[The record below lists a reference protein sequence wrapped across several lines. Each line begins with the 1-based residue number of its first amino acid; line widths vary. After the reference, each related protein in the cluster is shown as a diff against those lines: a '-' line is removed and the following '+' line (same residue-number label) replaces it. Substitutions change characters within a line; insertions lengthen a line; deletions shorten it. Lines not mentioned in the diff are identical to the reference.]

1 MLVLGAAAFLVLP
14 LLLACGR
21 RRRAKEATAST
32 DEPPPSS
39 SDLPL
44 GDFCCAILAARSAGR
59 SPDDSKGAAGE
70 SAALRPPARRR
81 FTLPHAQTDGGGISV
96 HTSDHSFH
104 SLIRWLQALTE
115 ELRFAGRFLDALD
128 EREDAAERLLAVVGF
143 VLSGAAGVG
152 GRRRKPFN
160 PLLGETFDFVADDR
174 WKYHAEQVSHHP
186 PVSAC
191 HADGAGWTWWQT
203 FDGRLQHSLDSTRI
217 SAELPTRLRLA
228 DGSEFAWTKP
238 ATVVE
243 NARAAAH
250 RRRVRLEG
258 EVVIASN
265 TGVEARL
272 LFAADGNRVEGAV
285 RRPSDGEVVCRLD
298 GRWDERVDRVDEQ
311 GNREALF
318 EAPEPHEDA
327 ARFYGFSEFTF
338 DLNHVHAAQRPF
350 LPPTDSR
357 LRPDQRLLEDGE
369 TKRAADEKKRLE
381 HVGLLSA
388 LPFIPPPAQEQRER
402 ANRPHTPVWFRQA
415 TDEFSGRSLWTSN
428 GRYWT
433 AKERKFE
440 DEHSRAMLPLFRSV
454 DE

>member
-1 MLVLGAAAFLVLP
+1 MLVFCLAAALIALP

-21 RRRAKEATAST
+21 RRRAKEATSST

-59 SPDDSKGAAGE
+59 SPGDSKEAAGE
-70 SAALRPPARRR
+70 SAALRPAARRR
-81 FTLPHAQTDGGGISV
+81 STLPHAQIDGGGISMW
-96 HTSDHSFH
+96 DLARR
-104 SLIRWLQALTE
+104 SLPIHALTE
-115 ELRFAGRFLDALD
+115 ELRFAGRFLDELA

-228 DGSEFAWTKP
+228 DGSVFAWTKP

-298 GRWDERVDRVDEQ
+298 GRWDER
-311 GNREALF
+311 GNREVLF

-338 DLNHVHAAQRPF
+338 DLNHMHAAQRPF

-381 HVGLLSA
+381 H
-388 LPFIPPPAQEQRER
+388 EQRER
-402 ANRPHTPVWFRQA
+402 AHRPHTPVWFRRS
-415 TDEFSGRSLWTSN
+415 TDEFTGRSLWTSN

-440 DEHSRAMLPLFRSV
+440 DEHSRAMLPLFRTV

>member
-1 MLVLGAAAFLVLP
+1 MLVFCAAAFFGLP

-21 RRRAKEATAST
+21 RRRAKAATSST

-44 GDFCCAILAARSAGR
+44 GDFCCSILAARSAVR
-59 SPDDSKGAAGE
+59 SPGDSEEAAGQ

-81 FTLPHAQTDGGGISV
+81 STLPHAQIDGGGISV
-96 HTSDHSFH
+96 WDLARR
-104 SLIRWLQALTE
+104 SLPIHALTE

-160 PLLGETFDFVADDR
+160 PLLGETFDFVSDDR

-191 HADGAGWTWWQT
+191 HAEGAGWTWWQT

-258 EVVIASN
+258 EVGIASN

-285 RRPSDGEVVCRLD
+285 RRQSDGEVVCRLD
-298 GRWDERVDRVDEQ
+298 GRWDERVDRVNEQ
-311 GNREALF
+311 GGRTVLF

-338 DLNHVHAAQRPF
+338 DLNHVHAAHRPF

-381 HVGLLSA
+381 QASPHSV
-388 LPFIPPPAQEQRER
+388 LPFIPPFVEEQRDR
-402 ANRPHTPVWFRQA
+402 AHRPHTPVWFRRS
-415 TDEFSGRSLWTSN
+415 TDEFTGRPFWTSN

-440 DEHSRAMLPLFRSV
+440 DEHSRAMLPLFRPL